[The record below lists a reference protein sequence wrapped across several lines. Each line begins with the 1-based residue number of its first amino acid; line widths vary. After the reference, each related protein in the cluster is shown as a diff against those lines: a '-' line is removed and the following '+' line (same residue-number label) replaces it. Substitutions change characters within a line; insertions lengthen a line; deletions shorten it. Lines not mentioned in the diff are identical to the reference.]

1 MKRQPHNDS
10 LTISHL
16 KRWSIYFTGA
26 VVTFS
31 AVLVVVALL
40 VLAGWRWNIGWL
52 RNPWPGLSIMNP
64 VTAMTFLFSG
74 LSLLI
79 LSPRRRS
86 SRKTTLGLILASLV
100 LLIGLE
106 RLISIVSPGLWRV
119 DFLLYSNQNLQDI
132 KAHFAHPRTMSPST
146 AITFIL
152 SGTAMLLL
160 PVRRRSATVGVQLLA
175 FTIGLIGFFTLI
187 CFLYEVKELY
197 RPGVTIP
204 MAAPSTCCFILL
216 SLGLL
221 FVAPGKGIMRQFTSP
236 YSGSVMSRRF
246 IPFALVV
253 PVALGWAAL
262 FSPWRDS
269 VSIQLSA
276 AILMTG
282 IIIFS
287 AAFICYNAMLL
298 NRRYL
303 ANLRVR
309 EALQASEQRFR
320 LLVNSIKDHAIVML
334 DTAGTVVSWNKGA
347 EAITGYSAEEIIGR
361 DNSAFYG
368 REEIEKG
375 IPRLNIRLAE
385 EKGQHHREG
394 LHRRKDGTRYWSEV
408 TWTAIRNDKGHLQGY
423 SVIVR
428 DITER
433 KRAQEK
439 IAYQARLMEDSSDA
453 IFATDADYRFVSLNK
468 AAEALYGYTAAEVT
482 GKPINDVLRNPMTD
496 EKRADVRRELLE
508 VGYWKGVVIYHTR
521 NKEPKDIA
529 ISISRTQDDRGQ
541 VDGYIMVCRD
551 MTERLK
557 AEAKLRQF
565 NEELERQVEAK
576 TIELQLSNFELRDL
590 TFRLQRVREE
600 ERRAIAREIHDEL
613 GQQLTG
619 LKMDLSWIAKRL
631 DSPATEQPRQKLRG
645 TMSLL
650 DETIQ
655 TVRRIATDLR
665 PSILDDLGLIAAI
678 EWQSQEF
685 EKRAGI
691 RTVFQSTIPEMD
703 FPPDIAIGM
712 FRICQES
719 LTNVARHASASQV
732 SITLG
737 PADCGVCM
745 AISDDGKGLDPRRG
759 DRKTLGLIGMK
770 ERALM
775 MGGTLVMGNG
785 ETNGFRLAVTVPL
798 PPVLSISQ

>member
-1 MKRQPHNDS
+1 
-10 LTISHL
+10 
-16 KRWSIYFTGA
+16 
-26 VVTFS
+26 
-31 AVLVVVALL
+31 
-40 VLAGWRWNIGWL
+40 
-52 RNPWPGLSIMNP
+52 
-64 VTAMTFLFSG
+64 
-74 LSLLI
+74 
-79 LSPRRRS
+79 
-86 SRKTTLGLILASLV
+86 
-100 LLIGLE
+100 
-106 RLISIVSPGLWRV
+106 
-119 DFLLYSNQNLQDI
+119 
-132 KAHFAHPRTMSPST
+132 
-146 AITFIL
+146 
-152 SGTAMLLL
+152 
-160 PVRRRSATVGVQLLA
+160 
-175 FTIGLIGFFTLI
+175 
-187 CFLYEVKELY
+187 
-197 RPGVTIP
+197 
-204 MAAPSTCCFILL
+204 
-216 SLGLL
+216 
-221 FVAPGKGIMRQFTSP
+221 
-236 YSGSVMSRRF
+236 
-246 IPFALVV
+246 
-253 PVALGWAAL
+253 VALGWAAL

-269 VSIQLSA
+269 VSIQFSA

-282 IIIFS
+282 IVIFS
-287 AAFICYNAMLL
+287 AVFIWYNAMLL

-309 EALQASEQRFR
+309 DALQASEERFR

-334 DTAGTVVSWNKGA
+334 DTAGTIVSWNNGA

-375 IPRLNIRLAE
+375 IPQLNIRLAQ

-394 LHRRKDGTRYWSEV
+394 LHQRKDGTRYWSEV
-408 TWTAIRNDKGHLQGY
+408 TWTSVRNDKGHLHGY

-433 KRAQEK
+433 KQAQEK

-453 IFATDADYRFVSLNK
+453 IFATDADYRFVSFNK
-468 AAEALYGYTAAEVT
+468 AAEELYGYTAAEVT
-482 GKPINDVLRNPMTD
+482 GKPISDILSNPMAD
-496 EKRADVRRELLE
+496 EKRSDIRRELLE
-508 VGYWKGVVIYHTR
+508 VGYWKGLVTYHTR
-521 NKEPKDIA
+521 NQEPKDIA
-529 ISISRTQDDRGQ
+529 ISISRTQDERGR

-565 NEELERQVEAK
+565 SEELERQVEAK
-576 TIELQLSNFELRDL
+576 TNELKVSNLELRDL
-590 TFRLQRVREE
+590 HSRLQRIREE
-600 ERRAIAREIHDEL
+600 ERGAIAREIHDEL

-631 DSPATEQPRQKLRG
+631 DGPASEPARQKLRS
-645 TMSLL
+645 TMGLL

-703 FPPDIAIGM
+703 FPPDVAIGM

-732 SITLG
+732 SISLD
-737 PADCGVCM
+737 PADGGVCM
-745 AISDDGKGLDPRRG
+745 AISDDGKGIDLRKA

-775 MGGTLVMGNG
+775 MGGRLEMGNG
-785 ETNGFRLAVTVPL
+785 ETRGFRLVVTVPL
-798 PPVLSISQ
+798 PPVLSTWESK

>member
-1 MKRQPHNDS
+1 MKGLPHNDS

-16 KRWSIYFTGA
+16 KRWSIYFTG
-26 VVTFS
+26 VVVIFS
-31 AVLVVVALL
+31 AALIAVALL

-52 RNPWPGLSIMNP
+52 RNPWSRLSVMNP
-64 VTAMTFLFSG
+64 VTAMTFLLSG

-79 LSPRRRS
+79 LTPRRRS
-86 SRKTTLGLILASLV
+86 TRRTTLGLVLASLV

-106 RLISIVSPGLWRV
+106 RLISFYSPGLWRV
-119 DFLLYSNQNLQDI
+119 DFLLYSERNLQDI
-132 KAHFAHPRTMSPST
+132 KAHFVNPRTMSPST
-146 AITFIL
+146 AITFIF
-152 SGTAMLLL
+152 SGAALLLL
-160 PVRRRSATVGVQLLA
+160 PVRRRSATVSVQLFA

-187 CFLYEVKELY
+187 CFLYGVTELY
-197 RPGVTIP
+197 RPGVTLP
-204 MAAPSTCCFILL
+204 MAAPSTFCFLLL

-221 FVAPGKGIMRQFTSP
+221 FATPGKGIMRLFTSP

-269 VSIQLSA
+269 VSIPLSA
-276 AILMTG
+276 AILVIN
-282 IIIFS
+282 IILFSLIF
-287 AAFICYNAMLL
+287 IGYNTVLH
-298 NRRYL
+298 NRRDR
-303 ANLRVR
+303 ANLAVR
-309 EALQASEQRFR
+309 EALLASEERLR
-320 LLVNSIKDHAIVML
+320 LLVNSIKDCAIVML
-334 DTAGTVVSWNKGA
+334 NPAGRVISWNEGA
-347 EAITGYSAEEIIGR
+347 QAITDYSAEEVIGQK
-361 DNSAFYG
+361 NSMFYG
-368 REEIEKG
+368 PGDIDDG
-375 IPRLNIRLAE
+375 IPEYNLRQAAE
-385 EKGQHHREG
+385 NGQYCREG
-394 LHRRKDGTRYWSEV
+394 WRPRKDGTRYWAEV
-408 TWTAIRNDKGHLQGY
+408 TFTAIRSNKGQLQGY
-423 SVIVR
+423 AVIVR
-428 DITER
+428 DTTER

-453 IFATDADYRFVSLNK
+453 IFAVDAGYRIVSFNK
-468 AAEALYGYTAAEVT
+468 AAEALYGYTATEVT
-482 GKPINDVLRNPMTD
+482 GQHINDVLRNPMHD
-496 EKRADVRRELLE
+496 AQKDAIRQELLE
-508 VGYWKGVVIYHTR
+508 VGYWKGFVIYHTR
-521 NKEPKDIA
+521 NRTPLDIA
-529 ISISRTQDDRGQ
+529 ISISRTQDERGR

-551 MTERLK
+551 MTERLR

-565 NEELERQVEAK
+565 NEALESQVEQK
-576 TIELQLSNFELRDL
+576 TIELVHSNKELRDL
-590 TFRLQRVREE
+590 TSRLQRVREE
-600 ERRAIAREIHDEL
+600 ERGTMAREIHDEL

-619 LKMDLSWIAKRL
+619 LKMDLSWISKRL
-631 DSPATEQPRQKLRG
+631 DNPASEQARQKLRS

-719 LTNVARHASASQV
+719 LTNVARHASASAV
-732 SITLG
+732 SITLD
-737 PADCGVCM
+737 PADGGVCM
-745 AISDDGKGLDPRRG
+745 AISDDGKGLDPRSR
-759 DRKTLGLIGMK
+759 DRKTLGLVGMK

-775 MGGTLVMGNG
+775 MGGRLEMGNG
-785 ETNGFRLAVTVPL
+785 ETKGFRLAVTVPL
-798 PPVLSISQ
+798 HT

>member
-1 MKRQPHNDS
+1 MKQSPHNDS

-16 KRWSIYFTGA
+16 KRWSIYFTG
-26 VVTFS
+26 VVVVFS
-31 AVLVVVALL
+31 VVLLAVALL
-40 VLAGWRWNIGWL
+40 APPR
-52 RNPWPGLSIMNP
+52 SIMNP
-64 VTAMTFLFSG
+64 VTAMTFLFAG

-79 LSPRRRS
+79 LTPRRRS
-86 SRKTTLGLILASLV
+86 TPKTSMGVILASFV

-106 RLISIVSPGLWRV
+106 RLISVFSTGLWRV
-119 DFLLYSNQNLQDI
+119 DYLLYSDRYLQDI
-132 KAHFAHPRTMSPST
+132 KTHYGHLRTTSPST

-152 SGTAMLLL
+152 SGTALLLL
-160 PVRRRSATVGVQLLA
+160 PVGRRSAAIGMQLLA

-187 CFLYEVKELY
+187 CFLYHVEELY
-197 RPGVTIP
+197 RPGITIP
-204 MAAPSTCCFILL
+204 MAAPSTFCFILL

-269 VSIQLSA
+269 VSIQFSA
-276 AILMTG
+276 AILTTG
-282 IIIFS
+282 IVIFS
-287 AAFICYNAMLL
+287 AVFIWYNAMLL

-309 EALQASEQRFR
+309 DALQASEQRFR
-320 LLVNSIKDHAIVML
+320 LLVNSIRDCAIVML
-334 DTAGTVVSWNKGA
+334 DPAGRVISWNEGA
-347 EAITGYSAEEIIGR
+347 QAITDYGPAEVIGQKNSMFYSRR
-361 DNSAFYG
+361 DIDA
-368 REEIEKG
+368 G
-375 IPRLNIRLAE
+375 IPEFNLRKAAE
-385 EKGQHHREG
+385 NGQYRREG
-394 LHRRKDGTRYWSEV
+394 WRPRKDGTLYWSEV
-408 TWTAIRNDKGHLQGY
+408 TFTAIRNDKGQLHGFA
-423 SVIVR
+423 VIVQ

-433 KRAQEK
+433 KQAQEK

-453 IFATDADYRFVSLNK
+453 IFATDADYRFVSFNK
-468 AAEALYGYTAAEVT
+468 AAEALYGYTASEVT
-482 GKPINDVLRNPMTD
+482 GKPINDILSNTMAD
-496 EKRADVRRELLE
+496 ETRADIRRELLE
-508 VGYWKGVVIYHTR
+508 VGYWKGLVTYHTR
-521 NKEPKDIA
+521 HQEPRDIA
-529 ISISRTQDDRGQ
+529 ISISRTQDERGR
-541 VDGYIMVCRD
+541 VEGYIMVCRD

-576 TIELQLSNFELRDL
+576 TNELKVSNLELRDL
-590 TFRLQRVREE
+590 HSRLQRVREE
-600 ERRAIAREIHDEL
+600 ERGAIAREIHDEL

-619 LKMDLSWIAKRL
+619 LKMDLSWTVKRL
-631 DSPATEQPRQKLRG
+631 DGSASEPARQKLRS
-645 TMSLL
+645 TMGLL

-691 RTVFQSTIPEMD
+691 RTIFQSTIPEMD
-703 FPPDIAIGM
+703 FPPDVAIGM

-732 SITLG
+732 FITLD
-737 PADCGVCM
+737 PADGGVCM
-745 AISDDGKGLDPRRG
+745 AISDDGKGIDLRKP

-775 MGGTLVMGNG
+775 MGGRLEMGNG
-785 ETNGFRLAVTVPL
+785 ETRGFRLAVTVPL
-798 PPVLSISQ
+798 SPVLSTWESK